1 MPASQNK
8 AAETI
13 ARLGRRLSALMATR
27 NGKAL
32 ALLAALIAVSSLLIV
47 IALLNRG
54 GPTGPGDNAIW
65 LDRSWIYGDQDEA
78 RLSQLIERMTANRVG
93 KAYTYVSSLG
103 LGERWSGGMD
113 GEAEFMTSRAT
124 VAAFVENFRQQSSE
138 LEILAWVE
146 IWTHIDAE
154 NGYRL
159 DEANLQQNIADF
171 SRLLVEQLGFDGVL
185 LDVKPIFSANDD
197 LIHLINRVRAA
208 VGVES
213 TIAVAVTADL
223 TPDELAGHDIPAI
236 APGTMWSS
244 FFKQRILVSADQV
257 VLLMY
262 QSYRQDLLDYV
273 NWIAYHIE
281 TYARLLESNTQI
293 LVSVPAYASAS
304 DAHNPA
310 VESLAN
316 ALGGVKEGLRRL
328 NESQGQAVTG
338 IAIYADDP
346 LSPALWEVFRQEW
359 LQR

>member
-1 MPASQNK
+1 M
-8 AAETI
+8 
-13 ARLGRRLSALMATR
+13 
-27 NGKAL
+27 
-32 ALLAALIAVSSLLIV
+32 
-47 IALLNRG
+47 
-54 GPTGPGDNAIW
+54 
-65 LDRSWIYGDQDEA
+65 
-78 RLSQLIERMTANRVG
+78 
-93 KAYTYVSSLG
+93 
-103 LGERWSGGMD
+103 
-113 GEAEFMTSRAT
+113 
-124 VAAFVENFRQQSSE
+124 
-138 LEILAWVE
+138 E

-208 VGVES
+208 IGVES

-262 QSYRQDLLDYV
+262 QELSPGPAGLCQLDSLSYRDLC
-273 NWIAYHIE
+273 AAAGE
-281 TYARLLESNTQI
+281 QYADPGHASPPM
-293 LVSVPAYASAS
+293 PAPAMRI
-304 DAHNPA
+304 NPA

-328 NESQGQAVTG
+328 NESQRQAVTG
-338 IAIYADDP
+338 NRH
-346 LSPALWEVFRQEW
+346 LR
-359 LQR
+359 